1 MYELERGNM
10 PTNKWTR
17 EELIIAFNLYCK
29 IPFGKIHNRNPEI
42 IELAKILGRTPSAVS
57 WKLANL
63 ASLDPSL
70 KKRNIA
76 GASNR
81 SKLDAEIWE
90 EFSGDWERLAFE
102 SEKLLAQKIG
112 KPVEVVSDVD
122 VFDLPKA
129 GKERESVVK
138 VRVNQS
144 FFRKAVLA
152 AYNFQC
158 CITGLEIPE
167 LLNASHI
174 VPWSKDEENRINPR
188 NGLCL
193 NAIHDRAFDRGLL
206 TITSDLKV
214 RVSKSVKQ
222 KNVSKAVQDF
232 LLRYDGL
239 EINKP
244 SRFSPELSFLKYHNE
259 NVFRV

>member
-1 MYELERGNM
+1 M
-10 PTNKWTR
+10 PSNKWTR

-29 IPFGKIHNRNPEI
+29 TPFGKIHIHNPEI
-42 IELAKILGRTPSAVS
+42 ITLAKALGRTPSAVS

-76 GASNR
+76 GASHG
-81 SKLDAEIWE
+81 SKMDVEVWN
-90 EFSGDWERLAFE
+90 EFNGDWERLAFE
-102 SEKLLAQKIG
+102 SERLLAQRTGRPIEDSSEADVIDALVIG
-112 KPVEVVSDVD
+112 KD
-122 VFDLPKA
+122 
-129 GKERESVVK
+129 REALVK

-144 FFRKAVLA
+144 FFRKTVLA
-152 AYNFQC
+152 AYNYQC
-158 CITGLEIPE
+158 CVTSLEIPE

-174 VPWSKDEENRINPR
+174 IPWSKDKDNRVNPR

-206 TITSDLKV
+206 TITPDFVVK
-214 RVSKSVKQ
+214 VSKAVKR
-222 KNVSKAVQDF
+222 KNISEAVQDF
-232 LLRYDGL
+232 LLRYDGR

-244 SRFSPELSFLKYHNE
+244 AKFLPDLKFLKYHNR
-259 NVFRV
+259 NIFQT

>member
-1 MYELERGNM
+1 M
-10 PTNKWTR
+10 PSNKWTR

-29 IPFGKIHNRNPEI
+29 IPFGKIQIHNPEI
-42 IELAKILGRTPSAVS
+42 ISLAKILGRTPSAVS

-76 GASNR
+76 GASHGSR
-81 SKLDAEIWE
+81 LDAEVWD
-90 EFSGDWERLAFE
+90 EFNGDWDRLAFE

-112 KPVEVVSDVD
+112 KPVEEISEVEL
-122 VFDLPKA
+122 FDLPKA
-129 GKERESVVK
+129 GKERETVVK

-144 FFRKAVLA
+144 FFRRAVLA

-158 CITGLEIPE
+158 CVTGLEIPE

-174 VPWSKDEENRINPR
+174 IPWSKDKENQVNPR

-193 NAIHDRAFDRGLL
+193 NAIHDRAFDRGLM
-206 TITSDLKV
+206 TITPEFTVK
-214 RVSKSVKQ
+214 VSKSVKMGTA
-222 KNVSKAVQDF
+222 SKALQDF
-232 LLRYDGL
+232 LLRFDGL

-244 SRFSPELSFLKYHNE
+244 ARFLPDPKFLRYHNR
-259 NVFRV
+259 NVFRA

>member
-1 MYELERGNM
+1 MRS
-10 PTNKWTR
+10 NKWTR

-29 IPFGKIHNRNPEI
+29 IPFGKIHIHNPEI
-42 IELAKILGRTPSAVS
+42 ISLAKILGRTPSAVS

-70 KKRNIA
+70 KKRNIL
-76 GASNR
+76 GASHG
-81 SKLDAEIWE
+81 SKLDAEVWN
-90 EFSGDWERLAFE
+90 EFVGDWDRLAFE
-102 SEKLLAQKIG
+102 SEKHLAQRIG
-112 KPVEVVSDVD
+112 KKVEEISEIE

-129 GKERESVVK
+129 GKEREAVVK

-144 FFRKAVLA
+144 FFRKTVLA

-174 VPWSKDEENRINPR
+174 IPWSNDKENQVNPR

-193 NAIHDRAFDRGLL
+193 NAIHDRAFDRYL
-206 TITSDLKV
+206 ITVTPEFVVKVSVSLKKANA
-214 RVSKSVKQ
+214 SEAVK
-222 KNVSKAVQDF
+222 DF

-239 EINKP
+239 EINRP
-244 SRFSPELSFLKYHNE
+244 ARFLPDPKFLKHHNRI
-259 NVFRV
+259 FSKRIS

>member
-1 MYELERGNM
+1 MASN
-10 PTNKWTR
+10 NWTR

-29 IPFGKIHNRNPEI
+29 IPFGKIDQGNPEI
-42 IELAKILGRTPSAVS
+42 ISLAKILGRTPGAVS

-76 GASNR
+76 GAPHG
-81 SKLDAEIWE
+81 SKLDVEVWN
-90 EFSGDWERLAFE
+90 EFNGDWDRLAFE
-102 SEKLLAQKIG
+102 SEKLLAQKMG
-112 KPVEVVSDVD
+112 KQVNDILD
-122 VFDLPKA
+122 IDLLDLPRE
-129 GKERESVVK
+129 GKEREAFVK

-152 AYNFQC
+152 AYDFKC
-158 CITGLEIPE
+158 CITGLGIPE

-174 VPWSKDEENRINPR
+174 VPWSKDEINRVNPR

-206 TITSDLKV
+206 TITPEFKIKI
-214 RVSKSVKQ
+214 SKSIKR
-222 KNVSKAVQDF
+222 NDLDSALQDF
-232 LLRYDGL
+232 LFRYDGS
-239 EINKP
+239 EIKMP
-244 SRFSPELSFLKYHNE
+244 TRFLPDATFLKYHNMS
-259 NVFRV
+259 VFRA